1 MINIFFL
8 QIIEFE
14 ELELKKN
21 IYLYSR
27 KDKNKELEF

>member
-21 IYLYSR
+21 IHFYSP
-27 KDKNKELEF
+27 KDKNKEL